1 MPIPTPKAKA
11 SPTTAPKASTT
22 TAPLASTTTASQ
34 ASTTTAPKTSTTT
47 APNNSNTDTKENS
60 NSIINFLVS
69 IYSGSQTSAHC
80 CCCFSLIAMCIS
92 LYKCANASE
101 FTIAAFCPCYYFF
114 YLIFHELRNLISPC
128 VAN

>member
-1 MPIPTPKAKA
+1 MPIPKAKA
-11 SPTTAPKASTT
+11 SPTTAPKAKE
-22 TAPLASTTTASQ
+22 
-34 ASTTTAPKTSTTT
+34 ASTTTAPKASTTTAPKASTTT
-47 APNNSNTDTKENS
+47 APNNSTTDTKENS
-60 NSIINFLVS
+60 YSITNFLVS
-69 IYSGSQTSAHC
+69 IYSGSQTSSHC

-128 VAN
+128 VAKRK